1 MEMKLHLQRF
11 KSMAITPADVD
22 DLSLNAIAVKRIKL
36 IGKIKADRTVVLA
49 TVKIGIW
56 QSPTAK

>member
-1 MEMKLHLQRF
+1 
-11 KSMAITPADVD
+11 MAITPADVD